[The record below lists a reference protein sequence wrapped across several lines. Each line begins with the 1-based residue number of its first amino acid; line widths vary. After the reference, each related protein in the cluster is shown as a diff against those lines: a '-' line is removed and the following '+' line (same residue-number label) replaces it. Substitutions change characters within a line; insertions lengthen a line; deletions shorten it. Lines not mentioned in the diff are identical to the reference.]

1 MNKTKWIL
9 LVLAL
14 AVVMIVFALVPKSG
28 AATSEEL
35 LEKYRTALASQDLK
49 ALQDISLPTN
59 TAAQLQERMDK
70 FGGVA
75 SDKIQFEMREDNIS
89 TTVIRVLLHAERG
102 GTAIQDE
109 FYMQKQ
115 EDRWYIAYGHP
126 K

>member
-89 TTVIRVLLHAERG
+89 ATVIRVLLRAERG
-102 GTAIQDE
+102 GLAIQDE
-109 FYMQKQ
+109 FYM
-115 EDRWYIAYGHP
+115 
-126 K
+126 